1 MFCLIVD
8 LFCFFVE
15 RKKLLFFFILQIFP
29 IKLLGLRLS
38 SGLKVQNYKGGFHV
52 WQQLFCFRENV
63 PGTRGLEKKKIWV
76 LSGGPRK
83 EFGSAFPPL
92 SFLDLFFGSV

>member
-1 MFCLIVD
+1 MPCRGVSLPEMGCPAMD

-15 RKKLLFFFILQIFP
+15 RKKFFFFILQIFP

-38 SGLKVQNYKGGFHV
+38 SGLKVQNYKGGFHA

-63 PGTRGLEKKKIWV
+63 PGTRDLEKKIFESSVEV
-76 LSGGPRK
+76 LEKNLAVR
-83 EFGSAFPPL
+83 FPL
-92 SFLDLFFGSV
+92 